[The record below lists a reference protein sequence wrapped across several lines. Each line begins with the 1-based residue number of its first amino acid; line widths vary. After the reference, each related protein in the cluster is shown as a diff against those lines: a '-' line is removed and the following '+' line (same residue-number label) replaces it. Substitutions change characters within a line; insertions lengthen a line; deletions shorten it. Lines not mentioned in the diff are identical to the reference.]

1 MTDLMS
7 LAEKGAEHIIRH
19 CGGVRTD
26 ESALIV
32 CDNNTRALGE
42 LLSAA
47 ALRVTSKARLL
58 EIQDLG
64 MHGVEPPVIVA
75 EAMQQADVIFGITA
89 QSMAH
94 TQARGA
100 ACKNGSR
107 YLSLPDYTLELM
119 GSEAVM
125 VDYRVGAEKAKRVS
139 QAFSDGSTVHVTTEA
154 GTDIHLDI
162 RGRVGNCCPGFV
174 EGPGE
179 LGSPP
184 DIEANVS
191 PVETASKGIVIVDGS
206 IPVPGFGLLSDNVIF
221 HVADGGIVDFEGP
234 AAVIDPLQALFKS
247 IGTNKVYILAECG
260 VGLNEKAELTGSM
273 LTDEGALGTMH
284 FGFGSNSTV
293 GGTND
298 VGFHLDAVFRDASL
312 KVDDQQILDKGTL
325 VI

>member
-1 MTDLMS
+1 MIELVTR
-7 LAEKGAEHIIRH
+7 AKKGAAHIVEH
-19 CGGVRTD
+19 CGSVKAG
-26 ESALIV
+26 EAALIV
-32 CDNNTRALGE
+32 CDNNTRALGD
-42 LLSAA
+42 LLNNAA
-47 ALRVTSKARLL
+47 RDFTSNTRLL
-58 EIQDLG
+58 EIADLG
-64 MHGVEPPVIVA
+64 MHGVEPPAIVA
-75 EAMQQADVIFGITA
+75 DAMREADVIFGITGK
-89 QSMAH
+89 SMAH
-94 TQARGA
+94 SSARGA

-125 VDYRVGAEKAKRVS
+125 VDYRIGAEKAKRVS
-139 QAFSDGSTVHVTTEA
+139 QAFTDGSTVNVTTEA

-162 RGRVGNCCPGFV
+162 RGRIGNCCPGFV

-191 PVETASKGIVIVDGS
+191 PVETASHGIVVVDGS
-206 IPVPGFGLLSDNVIF
+206 IAVPEFGLVSENIIL

-234 AAVIDPLQALFKS
+234 ADVIVPLKELFQS
-247 IGTNKVYILAECG
+247 VGTNKAYILAECG
-260 VGLNEKAELTGSM
+260 VGLNEKAELTGCM

-293 GGTND
+293 GGTNE
-298 VGFHLDAVFRDASL
+298 VGFHLDAVFRDTSL
-312 KVDDQQILDKGTL
+312 KVDDQLILDKGTL

>member
-1 MTDLMS
+1 MTDLMT
-7 LAEKGAEHIIRH
+7 LAKAGAEHIIHH
-19 CGGVRTD
+19 CGNVRSG
-26 ESALIV
+26 EVALVV
-32 CDNNTRALGE
+32 CDNNTRALGD
-42 LLSAA
+42 LLNKA
-47 ALRVTSKARLL
+47 ALGATSNARLL

-64 MHGVEPPVIVA
+64 MHGVEPPQIVA
-75 EAMQQADVIFGITA
+75 DAMQEADVIFGITA

-94 TQARGA
+94 THARGA
-100 ACKNGSR
+100 ACKKGSR
-107 YLSLPDYTLELM
+107 YLSLPDYTIELM

-139 QAFSDGSTVHVTTEA
+139 QAFTDGTSVRVMTEA

-162 RGRVGNCCPGFV
+162 AGRVGNCCPGFV

-191 PVETASKGIVIVDGS
+191 PVETASRGIVVVDGS
-206 IPVPGFGLLSDNVIF
+206 IPVPGFGLLTENVIF

-234 AAVIDPLQALFKS
+234 ANVIEPLQALFKS
-247 IGTNKVYILAECG
+247 VGTNKAYILAECG

-293 GGTND
+293 GGTNE

-312 KVDDQQILDKGTL
+312 KVDDLQILDKGTL